1 VASGP
6 PVNDSIEFLRQ
17 NGTTVVFF
25 AVLAEQLG
33 IPIPCTPWLLA
44 AGALAHGGR
53 PSLVPVVLMAALAAS
68 LSHLVW
74 FAAGRRWGNGVLRVM
89 CRISIE
95 PDSCVQRTQ
104 GTFDRYGARALVAA
118 PFIPG
123 LTTIAPPLAGL
134 SGMPFLRYLLLD
146 ATGVLL
152 WAGTY
157 VGLGYAFGEQVNWAL
172 RQALTY
178 GSSILG
184 VAVAGAALWLLYK
197 LLQRERVRRKL
208 RVDRIRPERVQ
219 EMLDQSHPPLLL
231 DLRHRRELL
240 EDPHTLPGA
249 LHVSPG
255 ELHRRHGEIPRDREL
270 VLYCS

>member
-1 VASGP
+1 M
-6 PVNDSIEFLRQ
+6 NDSIEFLRQ
-17 NGTTVVFF
+17 HGTTVVFF
-25 AVLAEQLG
+25 AVLAEQMG

-53 PSLVPVVLMAALAAS
+53 PSLAMVVLMAALAAS
-68 LSHLVW
+68 LGHLAW
-74 FAAGRRWGNGVLRVM
+74 FTAGRRWGNGVLRVM

-95 PDSCVQRTQ
+95 PDTCVQRTQ
-104 GTFDRYGARALVAA
+104 GTFDRYGARALVVA

-123 LTTIAPPLAGL
+123 LATIAPPLAGL
-134 SGMPFLRYLLLD
+134 SGMPLPRYLALD
-146 ATGVLL
+146 AAGVLL
-152 WAGTY
+152 WAATY
-157 VGLGYAFGEQVNWAL
+157 VGLGYAFGEQVSWAL
-172 RQALTY
+172 RLALTY

-208 RVDRIRPERVQ
+208 RVVRVSPARVQ
-219 EMLDQSHPPLLL
+219 EMLGDAHPPLVL

-255 ELHRRHGEIPRDREL
+255 DLHRRHAEIPRDREL